1 MCLTY
6 WPRENALRFALGS
19 EPRPVARTVEGIG
32 VLDLGE
38 QGRLLGL
45 EISAAPGLD
54 LQRALHTWYD
64 RHRTGGWLSLSAGSA
79 YLRLVP
85 EHVARAS
92 RHARSVQV
100 RLALELDEQ
109 GRLLALVLP
118 RRGEGYELSAPS
130 GST

>member
-1 MCLTY
+1 MRLTY
-6 WPRENALRFALGS
+6 WPRENALRFAFDS
-19 EPRPVARTVEGIG
+19 EPCRVARTVEGIG

-38 QGRLLGL
+38 QGRLLGI

-54 LQRALHTWYD
+54 LQRALQAWHD
-64 RHRTGGWLSLSAGSA
+64 RHWTGGWLSLGAGSA
-79 YLRLVP
+79 YLRLAP
-85 EHVARAS
+85 ERVAQAS
-92 RHARSVQV
+92 RQARSVQV

-118 RRGEGYELSAPS
+118 RRGEGYELSSPS